1 MDMVGRQNEQQTFVV
16 PGASLEKQQIAGMPE
31 SDHLEK
37 LTELL
42 EQEQFELIDIPTGFT
57 GHTEDRT
64 LRLIYL
70 MNDAV
75 ESFLVLKEARLGG
88 LYKKDYEGS
97 LTYSLDRE
105 EGEYVL
111 VIHQGDTVCTVF
123 FSDIALDVHL
133 YDYGN
138 IGHFWVKGQENL
150 RVLEYQIAILRDK
163 YEYLG
168 EVYCTEDER
177 KLSSLKNFPPL
188 NYLFYPSVPEQY
200 IVPMEDPW
208 EVSSEA
214 VDVMATLAR
223 EVHDSTF
230 LKCLLHYS
238 RKPSKRKAAQL
249 AAMLQKNRH
258 SALAECLADKLRQ
271 AASVYSARDF
281 GEEKN
286 AHLQKLWEKA
296 EKRGKELADG
306 GTRVRLYKEEP
317 FVYDC
322 DALPFAVYALSMTKG
337 WHKQKVLV
345 ETFK

>member
-16 PGASLEKQQIAGMPE
+16 PGVSLKKQQIAGMPE

-111 VIHQGDTVCTVF
+111 VVHQGDTVCTVF

-133 YDYGN
+133 YAYGN
-138 IGHFWVKGQENL
+138 TGHFWVKGQENL

-168 EVYCTEDER
+168 AMYCTEDEQR
-177 KLSSLKNFPPL
+177 LSSLKNFPPL
-188 NYLFYPSVPEQY
+188 NYLFYPSVPEAY
-200 IVPMEDPW
+200 IVSMEEPW
-208 EVSSEA
+208 AVSVQA

-223 EVHDSTF
+223 EVHDNTF
-230 LKCLLHYS
+230 LRCLLRYS
-238 RKPSKRKAAQL
+238 RKPTKRKAAQL
-249 AAMLQKNRH
+249 ASMLQKNRH
-258 SALAECLADKLRQ
+258 SMLTECLADKVRQ
-271 AASVYSARDF
+271 AANVYPSRDF

-286 AHLQKLWEKA
+286 MYLQILWEKA
-296 EKRGKELADG
+296 EQRGRELSDTGAG
-306 GTRVRLYKEEP
+306 VRLYKEEP

-322 DALPFAVYALSMTKG
+322 DTLPFAVHVLSITKG
-337 WHKQKVLV
+337 WNKQKVSV
-345 ETFK
+345 ETFR

>member
-1 MDMVGRQNEQQTFVV
+1 MYEADGQDKPQVV
-16 PGASLEKQQIAGMPE
+16 VSTG
-31 SDHLEK
+31 DHLEK

-42 EQEQFELIDIPTGFT
+42 EQEQCEFVGIPTGFT

-88 LYKKDYEGS
+88 LYKNDYEGP

-111 VIHQGDTVCTVF
+111 VVHQGETVCTVF
-123 FSDIALDVHL
+123 FSDIELDVHL

-168 EVYCTEDER
+168 EAYCTEEER
-177 KLSSLKNFPPL
+177 RLSSLKNFPPL

-200 IVPMEDPW
+200 IVSMEEPW
-208 EVSSEA
+208 EVSVEA
-214 VDVMATLAR
+214 VRVMAALAK
-223 EVHDSTF
+223 EVDDSAF
-230 LKCLLHYS
+230 LKCLLRYS
-238 RKPSKRKAAQL
+238 RKPTKRKAAQL

-258 SALAECLADKLRQ
+258 SALTEYLADKLRQ
-271 AASVYSARDF
+271 AASVYPSRDF

-286 AHLQKLWEKA
+286 AYLQSLWEKA
-296 EKRGKELADG
+296 ERRGRELADG
-306 GTRVRLYKEEP
+306 GVRVRLYKEEP

-322 DALPFAVYALSMTKG
+322 DALAFAVHVLSVTKG
-337 WHKQKVLV
+337 WQKQKVSV
-345 ETFK
+345 ETFR

>member
-1 MDMVGRQNEQQTFVV
+1 MCEANRQK
-16 PGASLEKQQIAGMPE
+16 KQKATVSAGE
-31 SDHLEK
+31 HLEK

-42 EQEQFELIDIPTGFT
+42 EQEQCEFVGIPDGFT
-57 GHTEDRT
+57 GHTVDRT

-138 IGHFWVKGQENL
+138 TGHFWVKGQENL

-230 LKCLLHYS
+230 IRCLLRYS
-238 RKPSKRKAAQL
+238 RKPTKRKAAQL
-249 AAMLQKNRH
+249 ASMLQKSRH
-258 SALAECLADKLRQ
+258 SMLAECLADKVRH
-271 AASVYSARDF
+271 AANVYPSRDF

-286 AHLQKLWEKA
+286 TYLQILWEKA
-296 EKRGKELADG
+296 EQRGRELSDTGAS
-306 GTRVRLYKEEP
+306 VRLYKEEP

-322 DALPFAVYALSMTKG
+322 DTLPFAVHVLSITKG
-337 WHKQKVLV
+337 WHKQKVSV